1 MEERRHVRTSA
12 GRPRV
17 GEKKITQVTHAR
29 VNRSHSDRRAVRIRT
44 DRRPR
49 SAESGCRPS
58 RLARPLPPPPSRP
71 TTHTPHRSATRA
83 LPHRSPAQ
91 YRTVLVTR
99 SFPYPCPPAVPTA
112 VLTGGVYGGGR
123 GGWARAPNDAPPIR
137 GRARVS
143 CDGGAPRR

>member
-58 RLARPLPPPPSRP
+58 RLARPLPPPTS
-71 TTHTPHRSATRA
+71 THTPHRSTARA
-83 LPHRSPAQ
+83 LPLRSPAR

-99 SFPYPCPPAVPTA
+99 SFPPPLLVRLPPHRGTD
-112 VLTGGVYGGGR
+112 GGR
-123 GGWARAPNDAPPIR
+123 VRR
-137 GRARVS
+137 R
-143 CDGGAPRR
+143 PRRLGPSAERRAAHPGPGPGQL